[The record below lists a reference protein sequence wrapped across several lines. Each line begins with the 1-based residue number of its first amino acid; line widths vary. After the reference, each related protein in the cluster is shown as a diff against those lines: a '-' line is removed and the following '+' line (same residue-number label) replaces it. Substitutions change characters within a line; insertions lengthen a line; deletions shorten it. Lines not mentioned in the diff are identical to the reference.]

1 MQNVRKYLNFIL
13 GLAILF
19 VFSAPQGIMAQPSAI
34 TKNLKQTINQVI
46 EILQDEKLKT
56 DPTARR
62 AILRKTI
69 DKRFNYQ
76 QMAVRALAK
85 NWGPRSSEERA
96 EFVNL
101 FRKLLE
107 RSYANKIENFR
118 DGEIRYKDE
127 IIKGKYA
134 MVKTEVQQHGK
145 YVSLDYK
152 LIKEN
157 GNWKVYD
164 FIISGVSM
172 IRNYRSQFSKT
183 LKEKSFKEL
192 MESLERSV
200 ETKA

>member
-46 EILQDEKLKT
+46 DILQDEKLKT
-56 DPTARR
+56 DPDARR

-85 NWGPRSSEERA
+85 NWGPRSSDERV
-96 EFVNL
+96 EFVKL

-127 IIKGKYA
+127 IIKGKFA

-152 LIKEN
+152 LIKEK

-172 IRNYRSQFSKT
+172 IRNYRTQFSKT

-192 MESLERSV
+192 MESLEQSV

>member
-1 MQNVRKYLNFIL
+1 MQNVRKYFNSIL
-13 GLAILF
+13 CLAILF
-19 VFSAPQGIMAQPSAI
+19 VLSAPQGIMAQPSGI
-34 TKNLKQTINQVI
+34 TKNLKKTINEVI
-46 EILQDEKLKT
+46 EILQDEKLKA
-56 DPTARR
+56 DPDARR
-62 AILRKTI
+62 KILRKTI
-69 DKRFNYQ
+69 DQRFNYQ

-85 NWGPRSSEERA
+85 NWGPRSPEEQA
-96 EFVNL
+96 EFVEL

-118 DGEIRYKDE
+118 DGEIRYGDE
-127 IIKGKYA
+127 IIKGKFA

-152 LIKEN
+152 LIKEK

-183 LKEKSFKEL
+183 LKDKSFKEL
-192 MESLERSV
+192 MESLEQSV